1 MLYEII
7 NPSDAYTIEAPDLEI
22 ATVACV
28 ALGNGQYAFT
38 PITNDPDERKLEVP
52 LFLFGDHDEFC
63 KQHFDTDLDGVVSR
77 VLDTRRT
84 ELADCLDSALIGSAA
99 DRREFD
105 MMTAGDTPEQRTA
118 KRDARH
124 EQRRSSLNDI
134 GGRAYAIATNLRIPA
149 PTPADA

>member
-1 MLYEII
+1 MLFEII

-22 ATVACV
+22 AACACV
-28 ALGNGQYAFT
+28 VLGQGKYAFK
-38 PITNDPDERKLEVP
+38 PLDDGGEEVP
-52 LFLFGDHDEFC
+52 LFLFGGHDEWFTEKC
-63 KQHFDTDLDGVVSR
+63 GANLDTTLER
-77 VLDTRRT
+77 VLENRRAD
-84 ELADCLDSALIGSAA
+84 LANCLDSALIGSAA

-134 GGRAYAIATNLRIPA
+134 GGRAYAIATNLRIPES
-149 PTPADA
+149 TTADA